1 MSNERISI
9 FYYIFSY
16 SFYNIFLFIIINKN
30 FISSYYILPF
40 KNIRTSLSEI
50 KLFNKNLTEEE
61 IFLKYSNNMT
71 LITLLKINNSLTFNG
86 YLKSDSVCIQEIYDS
101 CISNIDLNI
110 INNLENEKTSKIFEK
125 IIKNSKIKL
134 DNKKCI
140 NIIIGFGT
148 TQFNLS
154 SQCLSFVDE
163 IKNND
168 KEIKSYTWSIKY
180 NNINNK
186 NDYDGEII
194 IGIEP
199 HEYLPSI
206 YNESNYKTINNY
218 IDEESFYYPEYE
230 KNLYG
235 IKFNSIYFYNNNNIS
250 PDNLIKCINPESMD
264 TFLSFNIGMIQSP
277 TEYLNLIK
285 NNFFKKYLNQN
296 ICKEITFSYYYT
308 YVCDKNKLDIEQ
320 FYKTFPTLYF
330 KNIEINYIFELTSKD
345 LFKEENN
352 KLYFMIYS
360 SNSVDLKWTFGEIFL
375 KKYYFT
381 FNRNKKLIG
390 YYSNMI
396 KEGENDQKNND
407 ANKTPSIGI
416 IILIIGILLLIINII
431 IGICLWQK
439 KCGNNRR
446 KRANELKDDNY
457 DYLTDNSDNNKIIDD
472 N

>member
-1 MSNERISI
+1 M
-9 FYYIFSY
+9 
-16 SFYNIFLFIIINKN
+16 L
-30 FISSYYILPF
+30 IL
-40 KNIRTSLSEI
+40 K
-50 KLFNKNLTEEE
+50 
-61 IFLKYSNNMT
+61 
-71 LITLLKINNSLTFNG
+71 
-86 YLKSDSVCIQEIYDS
+86 
-101 CISNIDLNI
+101 
-110 INNLENEKTSKIFEK
+110 
-125 IIKNSKIKL
+125 
-134 DNKKCI
+134 
-140 NIIIGFGT
+140 
-148 TQFNLS
+148 
-154 SQCLSFVDE
+154 
-163 IKNND
+163 
-168 KEIKSYTWSIKY
+168 
-180 NNINNK
+180 
-186 NDYDGEII
+186 
-194 IGIEP
+194 
-199 HEYLPSI
+199 
-206 YNESNYKTINNY
+206 
-218 IDEESFYYPEYE
+218 
-230 KNLYG
+230 
-235 IKFNSIYFYNNNNIS
+235 FYNNNNIS

-264 TFLSFNIGMIQSP
+264 TSLSFNIGMIQSP

-330 KNIEINYIFELTSKD
+330 KNIDINYIFELDSKD

-360 SNSVDLKWTFGEIFL
+360 SNSVELKWTFGEIFL

-396 KEGENDQKNND
+396 KEGEIDKKNNNE
-407 ANKTPSIGI
+407 NKTPSIGI

-457 DYLTDNSDNNKIIDD
+457 DYLADNSDNNKIIDD